1 MSGPTEIPRAP
12 RRPTVPGAAGRYGT
26 DRPSHRGLALALG
39 SSLVAALLAWA
50 VWAALDTGHPGVQ
63 ADVTSYEVVSTH
75 EVRVK
80 VAVHTRDPDADGTCL
95 LRATAED
102 HTIVGELNLTA
113 DELPGGDGFLDPDA
127 HRAARHDRRAGSVHR
142 MTGAC

>member
-1 MSGPTEIPRAP
+1 MSGPTEIPPSSA
-12 RRPTVPGAAGRYGT
+12 TAAVPGVAGRYGT
-26 DRPSHRGLALALG
+26 DRPSHRGLALVLG
-39 SSLVAALLAWA
+39 SVLVAALLAWA
-50 VWAALDTGHPGVQ
+50 VWAALDTGASGVQ
-63 ADVTSYEVVSTH
+63 ADVTSYQVVSTH

-113 DELPGGDGFLDPDA
+113 DQL
-127 HRAARHDRRAGSVHR
+127 RAATGSWIPLRTERRATTAALVR
-142 MTGAC
+142 CTR